1 MPTPFFNPDCIT
13 WLRFGE
19 VEPPIHY
26 RILHIDEAQR
36 IADVIFKF
44 PARDSII
51 LHRHKAPNHTF
62 VVQGEHHLYAP
73 DGSLR
78 EVRPTG
84 SYTVSPAS
92 EAPHREGGGA
102 EDAIVLFSM
111 RPLPG
116 EILYEILDDAGQTIA
131 ELTLDTL
138 QALFEAQQAE
148 AAAA

>member
-1 MPTPFFNPDCIT
+1 MPTPYFNPDCIT

-26 RILHIDEAQR
+26 RILQIDEAQR

-62 VVQGEHHLYAP
+62 VVQGEHHLYEP

-92 EAPHREGGGA
+92 ESPHREGGGQ
-102 EDAIVLFSM
+102 EDVVVLFSM
-111 RPLPG
+111 RPG
-116 EILYEILDDAGQTIA
+116 EDNLLYELLDNDQNPVGVVTFGMLR
-131 ELTLDTL
+131 ELYKV
-138 QALFEAQQAE
+138 QG
-148 AAAA
+148 